1 MKTHTWLVGASLSV
15 LATTAG
21 SVVLAQEAPAA
32 APAAPA
38 DAPADAK
45 AAPKPGAKEDE
56 GPFAPKGKTGKLREK
71 AETDQADA
79 PEPAEPT
86 EPEVKKRGRAG
97 VDFVFG
103 FGNMGT
109 AASSDKATSASFI
122 VSGSYFVAKKVR
134 LGLKVPFATGKQTA
148 GDTDPN
154 GDTFSSTVFGNVAL
168 EGAYVLPMGEHLEL
182 PITLELALPTGAGDR
197 NAPQTDI
204 GKQYRATVN
213 EFAQASRG
221 FEVDELFSPHRFGI
235 VPGAEIEYRLG
246 AVRAAGFT
254 AIPILIRAGGLD
266 VEPPVPGAILTTP
279 ELKLNGVGAEWRI
292 GGEGYYG
299 VLPGSI
305 DLGARAWIT
314 WFIKD
319 PIEPV
324 ISSGAT
330 GPSPIQFVLEPSVIG
345 KYRFIRGQLG
355 FIWPLGGRAGG
366 DVKMDGLRLDVAAVF

>member
-15 LATTAG
+15 LATTSG
-21 SVVLAQEAPAA
+21 SVVLAQEAPEA
-32 APAAPA
+32 APAE
-38 DAPADAK
+38 APADAK

-56 GPFAPKGKTGKLREK
+56 GPFAPKGKTGRLREK

-79 PEPAEPT
+79 VEPAEPT

-103 FGNMGT
+103 FGNMGD
-109 AASSDKATSASFI
+109 ANRSDKATSASFI
-122 VSGSYFVAKKVR
+122 VAGSYFVAKKVR

-168 EGAYVLPMGEHLEL
+168 EGAYVLSVGEHTEL
-182 PITLELALPTGAGDR
+182 PITLELALPTGAGDADPPR
-197 NAPQTDI
+197 TDI
-204 GKQYRATVN
+204 GKQFKYKINSFV
-213 EFAQASRG
+213 QAARG

-235 VPGAEIEYRLG
+235 VPGAGLDFRLG
-246 AVRAAGFT
+246 ALRATGFT

-266 VEPPVPGAILTTP
+266 VQEVAPGQIITTSQ
-279 ELKLNGVGAEWRI
+279 LKLNGVGAEWRI

-324 ISSGAT
+324 ITSGAT
-330 GPSPIQFVLEPSVIG
+330 GPSPIQFVLEPSVVG

-366 DVKMDGLRLDVAAVF
+366 DVKVDGLRLAVAAVF